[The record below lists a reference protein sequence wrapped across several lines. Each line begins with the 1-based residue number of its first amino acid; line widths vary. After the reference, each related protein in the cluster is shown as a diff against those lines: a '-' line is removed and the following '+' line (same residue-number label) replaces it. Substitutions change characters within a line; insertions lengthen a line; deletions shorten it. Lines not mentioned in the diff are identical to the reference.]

1 MISKHLVCVFVI
13 LSTTAFSL
21 RVGQEE
27 PQSFLQAEADSEQNL
42 KQLRYVTRK
51 ESKVKEL
58 NAIIGKTLEEKQV
71 QLTNVSFEV
80 DEVQGELLDIVIKKA
95 KFSAGQANAPVL
107 VEEVSLGFE
116 ALKGLPGPY
125 IGEFS
130 KKLQN
135 EGLVKLLSA
144 YDNKNATATSI
155 FVYLKSP
162 ESEPKVFSAEVK
174 GTIVEPRGVNGF
186 GWDPIFVPEGKDK
199 TYAEITADEK
209 NSISQRRL
217 ALNKFEEY
225 VKSTPDWI

>member
-27 PQSFLQAEADSEQNL
+27 PQSFLQAEVDSEQDL
-42 KQLRYVTRK
+42 KQLRFITQK

-58 NAIIGKTLEEKQV
+58 NAIIGKTLEANKV

-80 DEVQGELLDIVIKKA
+80 DEVQGDLEQATIKKA
-95 KFSAGQANAPVL
+95 KLAAKQANGPVL
-107 VEEVSLGFE
+107 VENVGLGFE
-116 ALKGLPGPY
+116 ALQGLPGPY
-125 IGEFS
+125 IGAFS
-130 KKLQN
+130 KKLKN
-135 EGLVKLLSA
+135 EDLVKLLSA
-144 YDNKNATATSI
+144 YESKKATATSV

-174 GTIVEPRGVNGF
+174 GTIVEPRGENGF
-186 GWDPIFVPEGKDK
+186 GWDAIFVAEGKDK
-199 TYAEITADEK
+199 TYGELTPDEK